1 MDVSDIFLLGPL
13 YTDFDCRFPG
23 TLDVLVQRTDQCDFH
38 PTIYSSSCHIVGLI
52 PLHCEAD
59 GCAFQ
64 RSLRLHVKD
73 AVHRDN
79 KRGLSYGASGFK
91 ALGTSDFFSFHSSG
105 GTSKVTFSGERGV
118 QYSLHACREYCL
130 SISDRGR
137 RSVDTPSA
145 RNYPWIRVDCWVVT
159 LLAGTCPTTWCKLYG

>member
-1 MDVSDIFLLGPL
+1 M
-13 YTDFDCRFPG
+13 
-23 TLDVLVQRTDQCDFH
+23 
-38 PTIYSSSCHIVGLI
+38 
-52 PLHCEAD
+52 
-59 GCAFQ
+59 FQ

-137 RSVDTPSA
+137 GSVDPPSA
-145 RNYPWIRVDCWVVT
+145 RTYPWILVDCWVVT
-159 LLAGTCPTTWCKLYG
+159 LLAGTCLTTWCKLYG